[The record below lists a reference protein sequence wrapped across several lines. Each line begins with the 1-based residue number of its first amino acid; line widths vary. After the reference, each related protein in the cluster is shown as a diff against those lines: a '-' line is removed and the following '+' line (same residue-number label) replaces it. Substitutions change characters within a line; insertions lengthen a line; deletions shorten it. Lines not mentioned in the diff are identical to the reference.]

1 MAYNQV
7 KENDNT
13 EKWNTAK
20 TYSALMIMKN
30 LYSCDV
36 YILTARY
43 GSEIITDSLTM
54 HPQDKIY
61 SRIEAIE
68 RYVDTLDLIFK
79 NTSKFLKKRDEN
91 TFVRLRK
98 TLDNIKEVLP
108 AIKETKFNMGINQSS
123 IEINE
128 MHFDVCL
135 NILKKVNEELIEPL
149 NNAGLIFKETDEMD
163 IEDIKRQIIEGG

>member
-7 KENDNT
+7 KENDTT

-36 YILTARY
+36 LIMTAKY
-43 GSEIITDSLTM
+43 GSEIINDSLSM
-54 HPQDKIY
+54 HPQDKVY
-61 SRIEAIE
+61 SRLEAIE
-68 RYVDTLDLIFK
+68 RYVDTIDLIFK
-79 NTSKFLKKRDEN
+79 NTVKFLKKKDEAI
-91 TFVRLRK
+91 FIRLRK
-98 TLDNIKEVLP
+98 TLYAVREVLP
-108 AIKETKFNMGINQSS
+108 AIKETQYNMGINQTN
-123 IEINE
+123 IILNEEHFNVCLDIIKNINE
-128 MHFDVCL
+128 EM
-135 NILKKVNEELIEPL
+135 IEPL